1 MIFVSGGIKGGV
13 GKTTLATNM
22 AILLAASGRDVLLV
36 DADDQETA
44 SDFTILRNETLADF
58 GGAGYTSVK
67 LHGIAVRTD
76 TLRLA
81 AKYDDVVIDVGGRDT
96 AGQRAALSI
105 ADIYAIP
112 FSPTSFDVWTLEKVA
127 SLIAE
132 VRPFNEKLQTVCFL
146 NRADARG
153 QDNDEAIAIA
163 REIPGLTY
171 VDTSLGYRKAF
182 RTAASQGLAVTE
194 IKPPDQKAIAE
205 INALFAAINEISVI
219 SKQYQSNITM
229 ELQNAGI

>member
-13 GKTTLATNM
+13 GKTTLATNI
-22 AILLAASGRDVLLV
+22 AILFAAEGRDVLLV

-44 SDFTILRNETLADF
+44 SDFTMVRNETLADH
-58 GGAGYTSVK
+58 GGAGYTAVK
-67 LHGIAVRTD
+67 LHGVAVRTD

-81 AKYDDVVIDVGGRDT
+81 QKHDHVVIDVGGRDT

-112 FSPTSFDVWTLEKVA
+112 FLPASFDVWTLEKVGQ
-127 SLIAE
+127 LIQEA
-132 VRPFNEKLQTVCFL
+132 RPFNEKLRTICFL

-153 QDNDEAIAIA
+153 QDNEEAVSIA
-163 REIPGLTY
+163 RDIPGLTY
-171 VDTSLGYRKAF
+171 LDAPLGNRKSF

-194 IKPPDQKAIAE
+194 VRPQDAKATAE
-205 INALFAAINEISVI
+205 ITELFRCLTEIKVI
-219 SKQYQSNITM
+219 SR
-229 ELQNAGI
+229 

>member
-22 AILLAASGRDVLLV
+22 AILLAASGRDVLMV

-67 LHGIAVRTD
+67 LHGVSVRTD

-81 AKYDDVVIDVGGRDT
+81 AKYDDIVIDVGGRDT

-112 FSPTSFDVWTLEKVA
+112 FLPASFDVWTLEKVA
-127 SLIAE
+127 ALISEA
-132 VRPFNEKLQTVCFL
+132 RPFNEKLKTICFL

-153 QDNDEAIAIA
+153 QDNEEAVAIA
-163 REIPGLTY
+163 RDIPGLTY
-171 VDTSLGYRKAF
+171 IDSMLGNRKAF

-194 IKPPDQKAIAE
+194 IKPADPKATAE
-205 INALFAAINEISVI
+205 MMELFNAINKISLI
-219 SKQYQSNITM
+219 SPQYHSNIKM
-229 ELQNAGI
+229 ELENVRN